1 MMVLNLRLIVVVVG
15 RCLLFVGNIF
25 LAGNKDKLFLIGR
38 LVNGW
43 RSSNND
49 VGIPILLLFLL
60 SLNDIGVTMDGK
72 SEMEL

>member
-1 MMVLNLRLIVVVVG
+1 MIVVG

-25 LAGNKDKLFLIGR
+25 FAGNKDKLFLIGR
-38 LVNGW
+38 LVNRG
-43 RSSNND
+43 RSSNNN
-49 VGIPILLLFLL
+49 VSIPVFFFLF